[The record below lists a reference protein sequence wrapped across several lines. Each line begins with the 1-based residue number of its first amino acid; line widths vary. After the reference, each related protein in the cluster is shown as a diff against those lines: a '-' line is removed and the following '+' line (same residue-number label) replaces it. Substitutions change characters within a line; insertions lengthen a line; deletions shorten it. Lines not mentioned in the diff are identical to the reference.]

1 MGGRDRTGP
10 APRRRAAT
18 GLASLAVAGLL
29 LAACGGD
36 GDTEASGPSPTAEDA
51 GSDAAA
57 EPGTIVAAD
66 FALSSATV
74 APGAEVTV
82 RNDDSVAHTVTAD
95 DGSFDTG
102 TVAAGEATTFT
113 APSEPGEVPYH
124 CEIHPGMTGT
134 LTIG

>member
-1 MGGRDRTGP
+1 MRHARGALVALG
-10 APRRRAAT
+10 AA
-18 GLASLAVAGLL
+18 SLL
-29 LAACGGD
+29 LAACGDDDAD
-36 GDTEASGPSPTAEDA
+36 GTDRSGPSPTAEDA
-51 GSDAAA
+51 GTDGTDDGAAA

-66 FALSSATV
+66 FALTSATV

-102 TVAAGEATTFT
+102 TVAAGATAALT
-113 APSEPGEVPYH
+113 APSEPGEIRFH
-124 CEIHPGMTGT
+124 CEIHPAMTGT